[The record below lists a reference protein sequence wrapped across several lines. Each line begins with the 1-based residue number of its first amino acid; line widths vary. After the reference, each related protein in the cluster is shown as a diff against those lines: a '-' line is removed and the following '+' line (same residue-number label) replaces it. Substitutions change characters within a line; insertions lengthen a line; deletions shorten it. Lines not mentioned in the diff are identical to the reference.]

1 MRTRRGGLALAV
13 MLVFLAGSASAAPP
27 PDFSGS
33 WRLDTERSDDLQAR
47 IDEAAGS
54 AYVKGGGTSPLTILP
69 MPGTRKTVERVELRD
84 WLLTV
89 ASQVDRLEVEQSA
102 VSIKLFHGEDI
113 ARTFYFG
120 RKHMRED
127 SQGNKLECNIHW
139 KGEQLVFDEQGDNG
153 HRVMEMLT
161 LVPASGLLIQ
171 NYRLE
176 DKLLK
181 KPLELRLVYVR
192 GGAGTPQP

>member
-1 MRTRRGGLALAV
+1 MKARRGGLALFG
-13 MLVFLAGSASAAPP
+13 MLILLRGSASAAPP
-27 PDFSGS
+27 DFTGA
-33 WRLDTERSDDLQAR
+33 WRLDPQRSDDLKAR
-47 IDEAAGS
+47 IEEAAGS

-89 ASQVDRLEVEQSA
+89 ASQVDRLEVEQSTD
-102 VSIKLFHGEDI
+102 SIKLFHGEDI

-127 SQGNKLECNIHW
+127 DQGNKLECNIHW

-161 LVPASGLLIQ
+161 LVPTSDLLIQ

-176 DKLLK
+176 DRLLK

-192 GGAGTPQP
+192 SGAAAAPR